1 MGLILARP
9 RGITHEEVRHNS
21 PLLQLQAL
29 AAYAWFYFRLYFRR
43 QHGGSLYLAQ
53 SEAEPY
59 LKVAVHCA
67 NLLAGCGFIPR
78 IALRIPAWLHALKKL
93 HNFDARADDIFKLYH
108 YAWEVYD
115 EFRADQSRAEEAR
128 REKIHGREN
137 RYRCA
142 TINCGIQATHANG
155 LRRCSGNCPPSVK
168 PYYCSELC
176 HLRVG
181 WPRLG
186 ASLVAL
192 LITPFR
198 SGLESSP
205 TSLCATHD

>member
-67 NLLAGCGFIPR
+67 NLLAGCGFIPQ

-93 HNFDARADDIFKLYH
+93 HNFHARADDILKLYP
-108 YAWEVYD
+108 YAWGED
-115 EFRADQSRAEEAR
+115 NEPCSGQSGTEQTR
-128 REKIHGREN
+128 REKIREREN
-137 RYRCA
+137 QYRCA
-142 TINCGIQATHANG
+142 RINRGIQET
-155 LRRCSGNCPPSVK
+155 RGNTLYRQKLPSFSK
-168 PYYCSELC
+168 
-176 HLRVG
+176 
-181 WPRLG
+181 
-186 ASLVAL
+186 AIL
-192 LITPFR
+192 L
-198 SGLESSP
+198 
-205 TSLCATHD
+205 H

>member
-1 MGLILARP
+1 M
-9 RGITHEEVRHNS
+9 
-21 PLLQLQAL
+21 
-29 AAYAWFYFRLYFRR
+29 
-43 QHGGSLYLAQ
+43 YLADP
-53 SEAEPY
+53 EAEPS
-59 LKVAVHCA
+59 LKVAARHA
-67 NLLAGCGFIPR
+67 NLLAGYGFIPP

-93 HNFDARADDIFKLYH
+93 HNFDARAHDVFKLFR
-108 YAWEVYD
+108 YAWRAYD
-115 EFRADQSRAEEAR
+115 EFRADQTLAEAAR
-128 REKIHGREN
+128 REKIRGQEE

-142 TINCGIQATHANG
+142 TEGCGIQATHANG

-205 TSLCATHD
+205 TSLCARHD